1 MTDYKPGNY
10 ESDRDITV
18 FKALSSESNV
28 SAAGKIEKTY
38 GTWQN
43 DDNNIIKFEK
53 GKKKTLTAVDL
64 QNRSIKQLLR
74 QGILKQVL

>member
-28 SAAGKIEKTY
+28 SAAGKIEKTN
-38 GTWQN
+38 GT
-43 DDNNIIKFEK
+43 
-53 GKKKTLTAVDL
+53 
-64 QNRSIKQLLR
+64 
-74 QGILKQVL
+74 